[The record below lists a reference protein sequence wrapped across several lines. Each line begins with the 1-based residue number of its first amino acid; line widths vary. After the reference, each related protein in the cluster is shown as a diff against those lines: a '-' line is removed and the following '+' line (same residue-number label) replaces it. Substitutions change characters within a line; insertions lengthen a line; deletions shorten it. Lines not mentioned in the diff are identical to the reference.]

1 MRNNKAMIAIIGL
14 LLLIS
19 IGYTLLTSNLSI
31 NGTTKIDGVRW
42 DVFFADAHET
52 TNTTVYADYLTP
64 TPYSAKVREIRYDV
78 SLNNPGDVFEF
89 SVDIV
94 NDGTL
99 DAMLDSKI
107 STIKIGD
114 GPETMISPSTLPS
127 YLNYSITYSNG
138 EEIQPDDLLNA
149 DNKKNI
155 IVRVE
160 YKNNLT
166 GEQIAEATG
175 KTITF
180 KLELNYKQ
188 AIH

>member
-1 MRNNKAMIAIIGL
+1 
-14 LLLIS
+14 
-19 IGYTLLTSNLSI
+19 
-31 NGTTKIDGVRW
+31 
-42 DVFFADAHET
+42 
-52 TNTTVYADYLTP
+52 
-64 TPYSAKVREIRYDV
+64 
-78 SLNNPGDVFEF
+78 
-89 SVDIV
+89 
-94 NDGTL
+94 
-99 DAMLDSKI
+99 MLDSKI

-127 YLNYSITYSNG
+127 YLNYSITYSDG
-138 EEIQPDDLLNA
+138 TEIQPDDLLKA
-149 DNKKNI
+149 DKKKNI